1 MPGGLSPWPVIHI
14 GQQGHPVKTLQLLL
28 RAHGHN
34 VAVDGIFGP
43 QTDAAVTGFQTIKGL
58 PASGIVDA
66 DTWKALIV
74 SVKKGSNGDA
84 VRGVQEEFQF
94 RNGSGDPNQGL
105 QIDGI
110 FGPKT
115 ASTVLGFQHAL
126 SLDIPAVTV
135 DGVVGPVTWQALVS
149 GMLAG

>member
-58 PASGIVDA
+58 PASG
-66 DTWKALIV
+66 
-74 SVKKGSNGDA
+74 KGSNGDA
-84 VRGVQEEFQF
+84 VRGVQEKFQF